1 MKRSEILWLA
11 FEKFAIFFSFAVTFS
26 LVIAGLV
33 LGYALWQTYPVFDA
47 MANGLVC
54 DTVIGVNDLLNNFED
69 AVITQTIYISQT
81 IPVQFDLP
89 LNQKLTVNL
98 TDNVPLS
105 RPATY
110 VLPAGGGQ
118 INGTVYLQLP
128 RGQKLPVRMQTIVP
142 VDQQLPVEMVV
153 PVSIPLKETELG
165 AVIAELRDLL
175 KPLRLEEVEETLQC
189 RDREGAS
196 RTPVGQ

>member
-11 FEKFAIFFSFAVTFS
+11 FEKFAIFFAFIVTFT

-33 LGYALWQTYPVFDA
+33 LGYALWQTYPLFDA
-47 MANGLVC
+47 IAEGLVC
-54 DTVIGVNDLLNNFED
+54 DTVIGVNDLLNDFED

-89 LNQKLTVNL
+89 LDQRLTVNL

-128 RGQKLPVRMQTIVP
+128 RGQRLPIRMQTIVP

-153 PVSIPLKETELG
+153 PVSIPLKDTELG
-165 AVIAELRDLL
+165 AVIAQLRELL

-189 RDREGAS
+189 RAR
-196 RTPVGQ
+196 